1 MNEVFVDTSGLFAL
15 PVEGDDNH
23 PAARRVAPSLRHQG
37 ARLVTSSFVVLETV
51 TLLQARVGVAAV
63 RIFNRDVL
71 PLLDVVRVSEDL
83 LHRSMAALLASSHR
97 RISITDWSSFVLMRE
112 RGIVRVFAYD
122 EDFARQGFELVIV

>member
-15 PVEGDDNH
+15 LVEGDDNH
-23 PAARRVAPSLRHQG
+23 PAARRVAPSLRRQG

-63 RIFNRDVL
+63 RIFSRDVL
-71 PLLDVVRVSEDL
+71 PLLDVVWVGEDL
-83 LHRSMAALLASSHR
+83 LHRSTAALLASSHR
-97 RISITDWSSFVLMRE
+97 RVSLTDWSSFVIMRE

-122 EDFARQGFELVIV
+122 EDFARQGFELVIA